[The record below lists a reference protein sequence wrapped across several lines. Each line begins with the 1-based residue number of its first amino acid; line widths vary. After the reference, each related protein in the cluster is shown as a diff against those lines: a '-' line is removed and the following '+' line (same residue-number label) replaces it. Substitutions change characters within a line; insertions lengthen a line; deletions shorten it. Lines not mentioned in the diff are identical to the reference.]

1 MFFWAGGARPRR
13 RLAAFSDLAFVGNVV
28 HALYAVLIRV
38 LADGKKVRA
47 GGHTSKIFDRLIK
60 FVRPSVAYIALEQR
74 ALLK

>member
-1 MFFWAGGARPRR
+1 MQ
-13 RLAAFSDLAFVGNVV
+13 FVGSVV
-28 HALYAVLIRV
+28 HALYAVLMRV